1 MSTSDAHA
9 ALASC
14 RADLDRIDAELVRL
28 LSERAALALQI
39 GDAKKAAGLPI
50 FAPDRE
56 ADVIARARLNAE
68 QATTGALE
76 PEMAA
81 TVFTAIVSETRN
93 LQIRR
98 AA

>member
-50 FAPDRE
+50 F
-56 ADVIARARLNAE
+56 
-68 QATTGALE
+68 
-76 PEMAA
+76 
-81 TVFTAIVSETRN
+81 
-93 LQIRR
+93 
-98 AA
+98 